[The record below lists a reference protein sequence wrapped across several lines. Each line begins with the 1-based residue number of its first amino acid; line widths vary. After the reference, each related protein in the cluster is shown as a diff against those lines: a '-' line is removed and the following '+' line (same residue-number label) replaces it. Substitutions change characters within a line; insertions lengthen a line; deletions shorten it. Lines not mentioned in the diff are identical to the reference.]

1 MNTKIINAFVAMG
14 LTEKESKVLSL
25 LTEIKSVQTREF
37 ERLLDMRQ
45 PEVSM
50 ALKSLQSRGWVRN
63 GDKKRCATMARSGNT
78 YELAYSLE
86 EIIADLQK
94 QAEHKQKEFVDSI
107 KALVGR

>member
-14 LTEKESKVLSL
+14 LTDKESKVLVL
-25 LTEIKSVQTREF
+25 IIDMITVQTREF

-45 PEVSM
+45 PEVST

-63 GDKKRCATMARSGNT
+63 GDKKKTSDMARSGNT

-94 QAEHKQKEFVDSI
+94 EKQAENKQFMDSI